1 MIFMGTEINGED
13 VSLLQMSDSF
23 FPTGLY
29 ATSNGLEALS
39 QVKRLKRKDISQF
52 IIIYLREAVGPSD
65 CTALG
70 NAYES
75 CKKGDIAALLN
86 IDESLFFMKIIEET
100 RIASVRSGNQL
111 LKCVSSFSKHKKMIN
126 DYQNAISTG
135 NATGVYPV
143 SFGVAAWSLDIPK
156 NKAGL
161 ILLYGFTVSAI
172 GAALRLGILQ
182 HFEGQQIIHELR
194 PVILESVLKNVDRPI
209 SSMWQFAPGL
219 DILQMKHEMMSS
231 KMLLHEN
238 NVILLCPLTEFL
250 EWVLVVF

>member
-1 MIFMGTEINGED
+1 MNQNPVTMFMSTEIDHED
-13 VSLLQMSDSF
+13 VSILQMSDSF

-29 ATSNGLEALS
+29 ATSSGLEALS
-39 QVKRLKRKDISQF
+39 QLKKLKSKDISQL
-52 IIIYLREAVGPSD
+52 IAIYLRQVVGPSD

-75 CKKGDIAALLN
+75 CRKMDLASLLN
-86 IDESLFFMKIIEET
+86 TDESLYNMRIIEET

-111 LKCVSSFSKHKKMIN
+111 LKCVSTFVKHKKMLM

-143 SFGVAAWSLDIPK
+143 SLGVVTWSLDIPK
-156 NKAGL
+156 KKAGL
-161 ILLYGFTVSAI
+161 ILLYGFSVSII

-194 PVILESVLKNVDRPI
+194 PLILESVIKNIDRPI
-209 SSMWQFAPGL
+209 SRMWQFAPGL
-219 DILQMKHEMMSS
+219 DILQMKHEMMAS
-231 KMLLHEN
+231 KMF
-238 NVILLCPLTEFL
+238 IT
-250 EWVLVVF
+250 

>member
-1 MIFMGTEINGED
+1 MFMDTEISNED

-29 ATSNGLEALS
+29 AISNGLEALS
-39 QVKRLKRKDISQF
+39 QVKKLKSKDISQF
-52 IIIYLREAVGPSD
+52 IAVYLKQVIGPSD

-75 CKKGDIAALLN
+75 CKKRDLAALLN
-86 IDESLFFMKIIEET
+86 TDESLYFMRIIEET
-100 RIASVRSGNQL
+100 RSASVRSGNQL
-111 LKCVSSFSKHKKMIN
+111 LKCVSYFVKHKKMLK

-143 SFGVAAWSLDIPK
+143 SFGVVTWSLGIPK

-161 ILLYGFTVSAI
+161 ILLYGFTVGII
-172 GAALRLGILQ
+172 GAALRLGRLQ
-182 HFEGQQIIHELR
+182 HFDGQQIIHELR
-194 PVILESVLKNVDRPI
+194 PVILDSVLKNIDRPI

-219 DILQMKHEMMSS
+219 DILQMKHETMVS
-231 KMLLHEN
+231 KMF
-238 NVILLCPLTEFL
+238 IT
-250 EWVLVVF
+250 